1 MDEKCNNC
9 KYINYCWL
17 AKRIDDLEREIFV
30 IKMII
35 KELRPLLIKN

>member
-1 MDEKCNNC
+1 MNE
-9 KYINYCWL
+9 YIDYIWL
-17 AKRIDDLEREIFV
+17 AKRIDELERELFI